1 MSTTGKDMA
10 EGDVPHEMGFE
21 DALEALEGVVAR
33 LESGELSLEDALQA
47 FEHGV
52 ALVRGL
58 NERLQAA
65 EERVQILSRG
75 ADGAPRLTPADEDDP

>member
-1 MSTTGKDMA
+1 MAGNGMSD
-10 EGDVPHEMGFE
+10 GDALHGMGFE
-21 DALEALEGVVAR
+21 DALKALEGVVAR

-47 FEHGV
+47 FERGV

-65 EERVQILSRG
+65 EERVQILSRA
-75 ADGAPRLTPADEDDP
+75 ADGTPRLTPADEDDS